1 MRPSLRSLPAAALA
15 LVLSA
20 ALGACGGSSTKDNGV
35 ATRSPEQ
42 IVAAAKSAADGAS
55 TVHVAG
61 SISSEGKP
69 LALDMELAAGHGGR
83 GHITIDGLRID
94 VVNAAGSIY
103 VNGSEA
109 FYRRI
114 AGAEAAKLLK
124 GKWLKAPPSAGNF
137 ASLASLTSLTDLL
150 DSTLAHHGTLA
161 RGAKTTAA
169 GRGVIGVKDVT
180 EGGTLYVATQGQP
193 FPVEITKPGSEGGRI
208 VFDRWDKPLTISAPA
223 DAINIKQLHK

>member
-1 MRPSLRSLPAAALA
+1 MRPPLRSLPVAALA
-15 LVLSA
+15 LALSA
-20 ALGACGGSSTKDNGV
+20 ALGACGSSSPKDNGV
-35 ATRSPEQ
+35 AARPPEQ
-42 IVAAAKSAADGAS
+42 IVAAAKAAADGAS

-61 SISSEGKP
+61 SISSEGRP
-69 LALDMELAAGHGGR
+69 LALDMELVAGQGGR
-83 GHITIDGLRID
+83 GRITLDGLSID
-94 VVNAAGSIY
+94 VINAAGSIY

-114 AGAEAAKLLK
+114 AGPEAAKLLK

-137 ASLASLTSLTDLL
+137 ASLASLTSLTALI
-150 DSTLAHHGTLA
+150 DSTLAHHGALA
-161 RGAKTTAA
+161 RGEKTTAD
-169 GRGVIGVKDVT
+169 GRRVIGVKDVS

-193 FPVEITKPGSEGGRI
+193 FPVEISKAGSEGGRI